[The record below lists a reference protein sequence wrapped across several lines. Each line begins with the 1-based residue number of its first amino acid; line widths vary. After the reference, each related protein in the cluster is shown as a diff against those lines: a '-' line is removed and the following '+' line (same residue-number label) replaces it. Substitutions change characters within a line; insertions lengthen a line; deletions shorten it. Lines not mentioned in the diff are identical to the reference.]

1 MKIRFIFYCSLVLV
15 SGCIAFTAVGPG
27 ELSYTGMTIDTRS
40 AWNQAPREATPLSRT
55 NSKTWTQNGILLD
68 RFMIIPGVPS
78 GEPIFRQTRS
88 SQALPIFH
96 AKMLPNEIEELV
108 ESSIVKLFGE
118 GGVVVETGGLRPHR
132 YGENSG
138 VMFDIEVNVSDGP
151 AYRGVAG
158 ALIVSEKFY
167 LTMFLGAEPY
177 YYQKLLDE
185 ALEIIKSARVINA
198 S

>member
-1 MKIRFIFYCSLVLV
+1 MKIRFIFYCSLVFV

-40 AWNQAPREATPLSRT
+40 AWNQAPHEVTPLSRT
-55 NSKTWTQNGILLD
+55 NSKTWTKNGILLD

-118 GGVVVETGGLRPHR
+118 GGVAVETGGLRPHR
-132 YGENSG
+132 YGVNNG
-138 VMFDIEVNVSDGP
+138 VMFDIEVTVSDGP

-158 ALIVSEKFY
+158 ALIVSEKFF
-167 LTMFLGAEPY
+167 LAMFLGAEPY

-185 ALEIIKSARVINA
+185 ALEIIKGARVINA